1 MFLLSKGGRND
12 KGDQIPLS
20 VAVGDQVLVFLDSN
34 PYQKF
39 IEILKV
45 RIIPLLKVPLNFV
58 QFLKVLLPEFGGT
71 KIEIDGKEYSLFR
84 ESDLVAKFSK
94 E

>member
-1 MFLLSKGGRND
+1 MFFLSKGGRND

>member
-1 MFLLSKGGRND
+1 
-12 KGDQIPLS
+12 LS